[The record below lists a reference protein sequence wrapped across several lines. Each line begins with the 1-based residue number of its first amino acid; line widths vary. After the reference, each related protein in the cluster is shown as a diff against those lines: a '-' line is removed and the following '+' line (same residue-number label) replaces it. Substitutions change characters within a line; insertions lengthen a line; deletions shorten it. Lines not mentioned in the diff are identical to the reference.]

1 MRSSELVFEAADGRK
16 LSGTVRE
23 PARAVGAVVVASA
36 TGVPRRIYAPLAA
49 HLAAADLAVFTF
61 DYRGIGDSRDRPL
74 RAEPAR
80 MEDWG
85 RLDLEGALR
94 WMRGH
99 HPELPLVVLGHSA
112 GGQLIG
118 LAPSARHLAGALTV
132 GAQLGWSG
140 HWPWPARGLMLAF
153 WYALIRVLSRLVG
166 FLPMAALG
174 QGENLPRGVALQ
186 WAEWGRRR
194 HYLFDALGPEV
205 RATYAALRFPLRAI
219 HIGDDAYAPRSGV
232 AALAAFYGG
241 PREVLSIVPAEIGV
255 RSIGPFGWVRPS
267 FEASVWTPMRD
278 WLLARVRDPERLP
291 AAADQHSPPRRGD
304 AADAAQGRGEF
315 HLSAG

>member
-1 MRSSELVFEAADGRK
+1 MRSSDCVFQAADGRT
-16 LSGTVRE
+16 LRGTAWE
-23 PARAVGAVVVASA
+23 PARVQGAVVVASA

-49 HLAAADLAVFTF
+49 HLAEAGLAVLTF

-74 RAEPAR
+74 RSEPAR

-85 RLDLEGALR
+85 RLDLEGALG
-94 WMRGH
+94 WMRRQ
-99 HPELPLVVLGHSA
+99 HPGAPLLVLGHSA

-132 GAQLGWSG
+132 GAQLGWAG
-140 HWPWPARGLMLAF
+140 HWPWPARGLMFAA
-153 WYALIRVLSRLVG
+153 WYVLIPVLSRLVG
-166 FLPMAALG
+166 YLPMRSFG

-205 RATYAALRFPLRAI
+205 RAAYQALTFPLRAI

-232 AALAAFYGG
+232 AALAAFYGQ
-241 PREVLSIVPAEIGV
+241 PQEVLTLTPADVGM
-255 RSIGPFGWVRPS
+255 RSIGHFGWVKPR
-267 FEASVWTPMRD
+267 FQAAVWTPIRD
-278 WLLARVRDPERLP
+278 WLLARVKERP
-291 AAADQHSPPRRGD
+291 TGEAS
-304 AADAAQGRGEF
+304 GR
-315 HLSAG
+315 LSAG